1 MTPLEQVEE
10 HKRRVEMMDVIDAD
24 ALVVA
29 PDANPVDFLMALY
42 RDVRQPMSR
51 RLRAAIECAPYV
63 HSTFKA
69 TAILTNASFAERLD
83 RAVARSKGEGLNL
96 IETSA
101 TNVSEGAEQPIKTDC
116 RLPSSVNYK
125 RLRRL

>member
-1 MTPLEQVEE
+1 
-10 HKRRVEMMDVIDAD
+10 MDYLDIDDAD

-42 RDVRQPMSR
+42 RDVRQPMTR

-63 HSTFKA
+63 HSTFRA
-69 TAILTNASFAERLD
+69 TAIIQGGDFAQRLER
-83 RAVARSKGEGLNL
+83 AIVRSKGNL
-96 IETSA
+96 KVIDA
-101 TNVSEGAEQPIKTDC
+101 RPIDEGAAKVQTDC
-116 RLPSSVNYK
+116 RLPPTSVDK